1 MEGYIPEELIAKILG
16 SQDILEVISKY
27 ISLKKSG
34 QNYKG
39 LCPFHSEKTPSFVVS
54 PAKQLFHCFGCGT
67 GGNAITFL
75 MKHEKSS
82 FTDVVK
88 KLGQD
93 AGIFIEGVTKDNKK
107 ENLLY
112 ELNTLAAS
120 FYHDNLI
127 KTKDAESAR
136 SYLTKRG
143 LTMDIIERFNIGFG
157 INSWDSTYDFLKKKG
172 FHEDLLLKS
181 GLIIPRNN
189 GTGYYD
195 RFRSRIMFPIYDI
208 QKRVAGFGGRVLDD
222 STPKYLNSPETP
234 VFIKGNLLYGLDTA
248 KDSIKET
255 GHAIIVEGY
264 LDVIAAHQA
273 GIFNVVGTLG
283 TAFTPSHLR
292 LVQRLCDKVIL
303 TFDSDTAG
311 INAALRTLDVFIDS
325 EIEARVLL
333 LPEGE
338 DPDSFIRKNGNTAF
352 LELISKARSII
363 DFTLDRI
370 IKRITG
376 VKGNLSL
383 EVKVKNAEEC
393 LNIIRKIHNRIE
405 QDHYLKRLSNDL
417 NIDKDVLYAELKR
430 KNKDKKAVQ
439 SEKMKNNSTL
449 SHGGEEILL
458 ALIIKDKVLR
468 KLAKEN
474 LDLQDFVNPRFRK
487 SAAYILSSDK
497 ELHELLN
504 TEVSDQDI
512 LSDITRLAVKEIH
525 FDFPEKTLLDC
536 IRVLQRERLNKELKE
551 LEQELSTAE
560 IGGIFEK
567 VRSLLLAKQS
577 LLQRKKLLYEN

>member
-1 MEGYIPEELIAKILG
+1 MEGYIPEELITKILG
-16 SQDILEVISKY
+16 SQDILEVISRY

-67 GGNAITFL
+67 GGNVITFL

-172 FHEDLLLKS
+172 FHEDELLKS

-189 GTGYYD
+189 GKGYYD

-222 STPKYLNSPETP
+222 STPKYLNSPEAP

-248 KDSIKET
+248 KDSIKEA
-255 GHAIIVEGY
+255 GYAIIVEGY
-264 LDVIAAHQA
+264 MDVIAAHQA

-283 TAFTPSHLR
+283 TAFTPNHLR
-292 LVQRLCDKVIL
+292 LLQRMCKEVIL

-325 EIEARVLL
+325 EVEAKVLL

-338 DPDSFIRKNGNTAF
+338 DPDSFIRKNGNTTF
-352 LELISKARSII
+352 LELISKARGIV
-363 DFTLDRI
+363 DFAMDRI
-370 IKRITG
+370 IKRVAG

-393 LNIIRKIHNRIE
+393 LNIIRKIPNRIE
-405 QDHYLKRLSNDL
+405 QDHYLKRVSNDL

-430 KNKDKKAVQ
+430 KNKVKKAVQ
-439 SEKMKNNSTL
+439 SEKMKDNITL

-474 LDLQDFVNPRFRK
+474 LDLRDFVNPRFRK

-504 TEVSDQDI
+504 TEVSDPDL
-512 LSDITRLAVKEIH
+512 LSDITRLAVKDIH
-525 FDFPEKTLLDC
+525 FDFPEKTLFDC

-560 IGGIFEK
+560 IGGTFEK

>member
-1 MEGYIPEELIAKILG
+1 MEGYIPEELITKILG
-16 SQDILEVISKY
+16 SQDILDVISRY

-67 GGNAITFL
+67 GGNVITFL

-82 FTDVVK
+82 FTDVAR

-107 ENLLY
+107 ENILY
-112 ELNTLAAS
+112 ELNALAAS
-120 FYHDNLI
+120 FYHYKLM
-127 KTKDAESAR
+127 KTKEADSAR
-136 SYLTKRG
+136 GYLTKRG
-143 LTMDIIERFNIGFG
+143 LTMDIIEKFNIGYS
-157 INSWDSTYDFLKKKG
+157 ISSWDSTYDFLKKKG
-172 FHEDLLLKS
+172 IHEDALLKS

-189 GTGYYD
+189 GKGYYD

-208 QKRVAGFGGRVLDD
+208 QKRVTGFGGRVLDD

-248 KDSIKET
+248 RDSIKET
-255 GHAIIVEGY
+255 GYAVIVEGY
-264 LDVIAAHQA
+264 MDVIAAHQS
-273 GIFNVVGTLG
+273 GICNVVGTLG
-283 TAFTPSHLR
+283 TAFTPAHLR
-292 LVQRLCDKVIL
+292 LLQRICKEVIL

-325 EIEARVLL
+325 EVEARVLL

-338 DPDSFIRKNGNTAF
+338 DPDSFIRKNGNAAF
-352 LELISKARSII
+352 IELVSKAKGIV
-363 DFTLDRI
+363 DFAIDRI
-370 IKRITG
+370 IKKVTG

-393 LNIIRKIHNRIE
+393 LAIIRKIHNRIE
-405 QDHYLKRLSNDL
+405 QDHYLKKVSNDL

-430 KNKDKKAVQ
+430 RNTNKKAVHP
-439 SEKMKNNSTL
+439 EKMKNNSTL

-458 ALIIKDKVLR
+458 TLIIKDKGLR
-468 KLAKEN
+468 KLAKDN
-474 LDLQDFVNPRFRK
+474 LDLMDFVNPGIRK

-512 LSDITRLAVKEIH
+512 LSDITRLAVKDIH
-525 FDFPEKTLLDC
+525 FDFPEKTLFDC
-536 IRVLQRERLNKELKE
+536 IRVLRRERLNKELKE

-560 IGGIFEK
+560 IGGTFEK
-567 VRSLLLAKQS
+567 VRTLLLTKQS